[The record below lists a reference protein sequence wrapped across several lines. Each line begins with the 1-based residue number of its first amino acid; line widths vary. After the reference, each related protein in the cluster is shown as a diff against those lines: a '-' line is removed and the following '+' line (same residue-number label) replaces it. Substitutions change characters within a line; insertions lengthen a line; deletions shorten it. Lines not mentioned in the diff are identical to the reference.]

1 MYMDYHHHTNNSI
14 DSKAIMQDVC
24 EQAISKGIKEICFTE
39 HFSVNPSAP
48 TYGHM
53 DFAKYQQDIKDSQ
66 DSYGNQLTIKM
77 GIELCEPH
85 LMMDVYQTELN
96 SIPFDFIMGSVHN
109 IGNQKLRLHLRA
121 NEDTFY
127 DDYFAEMYKLVSDAD
142 IDVLAH
148 IDLMKRY
155 AVQEGHNVYTFE
167 QHKDQIAA
175 ILEKAIQRGIGIEI
189 NTSGMRSSLSEA
201 LPTPQIVSLYNDL
214 GGKILTLGSDSHKA
228 ETVGAG
234 IKEAAQIARQCGF
247 THICQFDKRE
257 PRAVPL
263 PLS

>member
-1 MYMDYHHHTNNSI
+1 MDYHHHTNNSI

-66 DSYGNQLTIKM
+66 DSFGNQLTIKM

-175 ILEKAIQRGIGIEI
+175 ILEKAIQRSIGIEI

-234 IKEAAQIARQCGF
+234 IKEAALIARQCGF

>member
-14 DSKAIMQDVC
+14 DSKAVMQDVC
-24 EQAISKGIKEICFTE
+24 KEAISKGIKEICFTE
-39 HFSVNPSAP
+39 HYSVNPLAP

-53 DFAKYQQDIKDSQ
+53 DFTKYQADIAASREQFGD
-66 DSYGNQLTIKM
+66 QLSIKM

-85 LMMDVYQTELN
+85 LMMDVYEKALQPV
-96 SIPFDFIMGSVHN
+96 PFDFIMGSVHN

-121 NEDTFY
+121 NPETFY
-127 DDYFAEMYKLVSDAD
+127 QDYFAEMYKLVSDAD

-155 AVQEGHNVYTFE
+155 AVQEGHDIYSFE

-175 ILEKAIQRGIGIEI
+175 ILEKAIQRSIGIEI
-189 NTSGMRSSLSEA
+189 NTSGMRSSLGEA
-201 LPTPQIVSLYNDL
+201 MPTPQIVSLYHDL
-214 GGKILTLGSDSHKA
+214 GGRILTLGSDSHKA

-247 THICQFDKRE
+247 THIHQFENRK
-257 PRAVPL
+257 PKAVPL
-263 PLS
+263 S